1 MADIFKEMC
10 IKQGYVPPTCTLD
23 GQLCWLLV
31 NSQGNPCIGCNADK
45 NICKTRNRTEADK

>member
-1 MADIFKEMC
+1 MSDMYKDMC
-10 IKQGYVPPTCTLD
+10 VGQGYVPSTCTLD

-45 NICKTRNRTEADK
+45 SICKTTNKTER